1 MILLYM
7 AAIAGAAFW
16 WRRRFLQKQEE
27 KMKLEQQQ
35 REDEKK
41 QWMSE
46 MRKQMQEEM
55 KQFVAKESKVYVA
68 DENGVIEAEEEI
80 IYKQKLDLVPLFR
93 MVCDEF
99 KSPENKEINVLFFPF
114 VDFLDV
120 MGEHKQLS
128 EMLSILLQNA
138 ASTSPTKSKIKVF
151 LEKKGDNAELRVADS
166 GIGLPSEAMA
176 TLFDETISDDDSL
189 NLHKVFDIIMS
200 HNGTIRTEENQGG
213 GTIFII
219 EIPCGIE
226 IPVEDAVMMDDED
239 TSEK

>member
-1 MILLYM
+1 MQGVGTLGNG
-7 AAIAGAAFW
+7 IAGEHTGAAGT
-16 WRRRFLQKQEE
+16 
-27 KMKLEQQQ
+27 
-35 REDEKK
+35 
-41 QWMSE
+41 
-46 MRKQMQEEM
+46 
-55 KQFVAKESKVYVA
+55 VAESHDGGIQV
-68 DENGVIEAEEEI
+68 E
-80 IYKQKLDLVPLFR
+80 
-93 MVCDEF
+93 
-99 KSPENKEINVLFFPF
+99 
-114 VDFLDV
+114 VD
-120 MGEHKQLS
+120 
-128 EMLSILLQNA
+128 MLSILLQNA